1 MGKLNHIRK
10 RDRGMKQTDSS
21 SRKSLAAVIASL
33 AVAFVFPANGQS
45 ATNFDTKVIAP
56 KPKSAKK
63 EKPAAAPPA
72 QREAAQ
78 VATTPSR
85 FVGEADLE
93 PYVAALS
100 AVFSMKDRATDP
112 FGQLQDPEAKRVI
125 KTSVAKKSQRVQQMQ
140 ATPFSDIIRLIKVTT
155 IMPGER
161 RFLVGTRSFKEGGI
175 IPLAFRSKV
184 INVEVMSVTSHQISL
199 RNQESGE
206 TAALP
211 INLLPVG
218 MTPGNGKITAPGMT
232 PDNPNAPID
241 LENGSPL
248 EENPQN
254 R

>member
-1 MGKLNHIRK
+1 MGKLNHIRN
-10 RDRGMKQTDSS
+10 RDRGLKRKDSS
-21 SRKSLAAVIASL
+21 SRNSLAAVLASL
-33 AVAFVFPANGQS
+33 AVVFVFPANGQS

-56 KPKSAKK
+56 KAKSSKK
-63 EKPAAAPPA
+63 EKPAAAPA
-72 QREAAQ
+72 QSDAAQ
-78 VATTPSR
+78 VSTTPSR

>member
-1 MGKLNHIRK
+1 MGKLNHIRN
-10 RDRGMKQTDSS
+10 RDSGLKTPDSKS
-21 SRKSLAAVIASL
+21 GNSLAAVLTAM
-33 AVAFVFPANGQS
+33 AVAFVLPAHGQS
-45 ATNFDTKVIAP
+45 ATNFDTKVITP
-56 KPKSAKK
+56 KAKTAKK
-63 EKPAAAPPA
+63 DKTTPTPAS
-72 QREAAQ
+72 EAGP
-78 VATTPSR
+78 VNLTPSR

-100 AVFSMKDRATDP
+100 ATFSMKDRATDP
-112 FGQLQDPEAKRVI
+112 FGQLQDPEAKRII
-125 KTSVAKKSQRVQQMQ
+125 KTSVAKKSQRPQQMQ
-140 ATPFSDIIRLIKVTT
+140 VTPFSDIIRLIKVTT

-175 IPLAFRSKV
+175 IPLAFRSKI
-184 INVEVMSVTSHQISL
+184 INVEVMAVSSRQISL
-199 RNQESGE
+199 RNQETGE

-241 LENGSPL
+241 LENGTPL
-248 EENPQN
+248 EENLQN

>member
-10 RDRGMKQTDSS
+10 RDSGLATPDLA
-21 SRKSLAAVIASL
+21 SRVKLTVALTAV
-33 AVAFVFPANGQS
+33 AVAFAFPVHAQS
-45 ATNFDTKVIAP
+45 ATNFDTKVITP
-56 KPKSAKK
+56 KAKTSKK
-63 EKPAAAPPA
+63 EKAPAAAPSEPGP
-72 QREAAQ
+72 
-78 VATTPSR
+78 VNMTPSR

-100 AVFSMKDRATDP
+100 AVFSMKDRTTDP

-175 IPLAFRSKV
+175 IPLAFRSKI
-184 INVEVMSVTSHQISL
+184 INVEVMSVSSRQISL

-206 TAALP
+206 IAALP

-248 EENPQN
+248 EEPSQN